1 VKLDLSLWQLVMHAS
16 LLVKGVMLLL
26 LAASVL
32 SWTYIFQRRHVL
44 KETHR
49 RLDMLVQQCR
59 AAKAS
64 SEILAIL
71 QSGVFREGLQLYR
84 KLCQTEGDSPDIVLR
99 VERQLQI
106 GLSEEMEEMS
116 DRLSFLATA
125 SAISPYVGLFGTV
138 WGIMS
143 SFRALGA
150 AQQATLAMVA
160 PGIAEA
166 LIATAMGLFVA
177 IPASI
182 AYNRF
187 NHQVD
192 SCMNLYERL
201 AEYFLEALRQE
212 EGAAARGVA

>member
-1 VKLDLSLWQLVMHAS
+1 MKLDLSLWQLVMHAS

-106 GLSEEMEEMS
+106 GLSEEMEEIS